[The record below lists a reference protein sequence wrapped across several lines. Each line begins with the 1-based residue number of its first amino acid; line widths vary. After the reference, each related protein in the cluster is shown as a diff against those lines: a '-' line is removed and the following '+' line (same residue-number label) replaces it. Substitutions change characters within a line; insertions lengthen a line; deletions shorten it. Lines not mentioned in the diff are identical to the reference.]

1 MNSRARSRALSFG
14 SFTKSS
20 SGETRESGS
29 TPLVKQSSEELSP
42 IPESTEVEQPSD
54 SVPEQIEFLVGEDTE
69 QLSDVTDP
77 DVYLTKSSAAKSR
90 GSSSGRLFIWFAR
103 IYPLIKNKKV
113 RYLMII
119 NAILM
124 LINVLMLL
132 FVLALLLH
140 QIILVLRIS
149 GITNRQRLPCIFTY
163 NAWSSCS
170 ATCWDG
176 SSNYPQMHR
185 YVNKNSIVQARG
197 GDKPDCPN
205 DLINRIDFA
214 PCNTFRC
221 PTNLSHYPF
230 TRCYYKDSL
239 KESSGG
245 CYRIRDVPLDDRL
258 ILMDTN
264 LTQDCSKME
273 CDRIER
279 FLF

>member
-90 GSSSGRLFIWFAR
+90 GSSSGRLFIWFA
-103 IYPLIKNKKV
+103 
-113 RYLMII
+113 
-119 NAILM
+119 
-124 LINVLMLL
+124 
-132 FVLALLLH
+132 
-140 QIILVLRIS
+140 IS